1 MADQTTDPNTTI
13 AQAAAAAA
21 AASSTTASA
30 SAQSAAS
37 SAASANLNATNA
49 GASARDA
56 ANAAAVLQSVVSTL
70 NSLWLGDLTVA
81 PTTGAGGGA
90 LNIGA
95 QYRDI
100 SQSPPVLMVYTG
112 TNGWQPELDGAAAA
126 QLAAL
131 ESAEAAA
138 GSAASAQAAA
148 KSAGAASAASDNAAA
163 SATGAAQTLAQTKQV
178 LNQSTSVIA
187 SAQAWA
193 TSMTEVGGVDY
204 SAKYYATQ
212 ASNFAA
218 NAQTHLN
225 NASQYAANANNSAS
239 MAGNSATAAINAAA
253 AAAKSANLVSGF
265 VTGSELPI
273 STLQDDDTVA
283 VVREGVL
290 FTTKYSTFAD
300 AIRTGVLEAS
310 NNLSDIADP
319 VKALNNIGAAPQAGF
334 LSQLVT
340 ASSTSSLAVSTTFS
354 FTPVVD
360 GKIAVIAQGGAYG
373 YSTGSI
379 THDFS
384 TINGATSLGSQGNT
398 ASGNLAIT
406 SGQFGVTAGT
416 PVTITLTQT
425 APTGTTTNQLSSLF
439 AFLPN

>member
-49 GASARDA
+49 SASARDA
-56 ANAAAVLQSVVSTL
+56 ANAAAILQSVVSTL
-70 NSLWLGDLTVA
+70 SSLWLGDLTEA

-90 LNIGA
+90 LKIGA

-100 SQSPPVLMVYTG
+100 SQSPPVLMVYTA
-112 TNGWQPELDGAAAA
+112 NGWQPEVDGAAAA
-126 QLAAL
+126 QLSAL
-131 ESAEAAA
+131 QSAEAAA
-138 GSAASAQAAA
+138 NSEASAQAAA
-148 KSAGAASAASDNAAA
+148 KSAGSASAASDNAAA
-163 SATGAAQTLAQTKQV
+163 SAIGAAQTLAQTKQV
-178 LNQSTSVIA
+178 LNQGTAVIA
-187 SAQAWA
+187 TAQAWA
-193 TSMTEVGGVDY
+193 TSMSEVGGVDY

-212 ASNFAA
+212 ASSFAA
-218 NAQTHLN
+218 NAQTYLN
-225 NASQYAANANNSAS
+225 NASQYAANAANSS
-239 MAGNSATAAINAAA
+239 STAGNSATAAMNAAA

-273 STLQDDDTVA
+273 SDLDDDDTVA
-283 VVREGVL
+283 VVREGTL
-290 FTTKYSTFAD
+290 YTAKYSALAA
-300 AIRTGVLEAS
+300 AIRAGMLEAS
-310 NNLSDIADP
+310 KNLSDVTDASE
-319 VKALNNIGAAPQAGF
+319 ALANIGAAPQAGF

-340 ASSTSSLAVSTTFS
+340 ASSTSSLTVSTTFS
-354 FTPVVD
+354 FTPTVD

-379 THDFS
+379 GQEFT
-384 TINGATSLGSQGNT
+384 TIDGAANLGSQSNA
-398 ASGNLAIT
+398 ASANLAIT

-416 PVTITLTQT
+416 PVTLTLTQT
-425 APTGTTTNQLSSLF
+425 APTGTATNQLSSLF